1 MVYLEAKVLS
11 KLPHGYFYNVEYK
24 NLVTEGEDPQPLVET
39 ISADEIRPMPPKLS
53 QPSMFSLHDKVDAF
67 DLDAWWFGG
76 ITGQEGDTYSVY
88 FPTTNDVCKYPLQRL
103 RRHLEFVNVIVLFSL
118 YIGFQK
124 MVALS
129 SRRPNK
135 IDFVTNN
142 GPLLEIKCPLLSQP
156 SGISLD
162 AILKS

>member
-1 MVYLEAKVLS
+1 MQQRRWFTWRPRYCPS
-11 KLPHGYFYNVEYK
+11 FPHGSFYNVEYK

-88 FPTTNDVCKYPLQRL
+88 FPTTNDVCKYPLQL
-103 RRHLEFVNVIVLFSL
+103 TL
-118 YIGFQK
+118 
-124 MVALS
+124 M
-129 SRRPNK
+129 
-135 IDFVTNN
+135 
-142 GPLLEIKCPLLSQP
+142 KCR
-156 SGISLD
+156 
-162 AILKS
+162 

>member
-1 MVYLEAKVLS
+1 SSWKEIWLKYAAKKMVYLEAKVLS
-11 KLPHGYFYNVEYK
+11 KLPHGSFYNVEYK

-53 QPSMFSLHDKVDAF
+53 RPSMFSLHDKVDAF

-103 RRHLEFVNVIVLFSL
+103 RRHLEFVNGQWV
-118 YIGFQK
+118 
-124 MVALS
+124 
-129 SRRPNK
+129 
-135 IDFVTNN
+135 
-142 GPLLEIKCPLLSQP
+142 P
-156 SGISLD
+156 STTRQR
-162 AILKS
+162 